1 MHIKIKT
8 KSAICVL
15 TSIISFALL
24 LVSGLAML
32 GGEFFKWVTR
42 GLHYIYYFLLERP
55 LDYKT
60 DIVLCVALIVLLGL
74 VYCFAFIFKSKKLQL
89 HEIIAPFTTVIM
101 PFTIL
106 SAIRGKTLGIWDS
119 KDKFLVILTL
129 IFLIIY
135 VITSCI
141 TLIYF
146 YKTTFTTVFK
156 FSKAKQDMEEATPK
170 KKKLTNKRKKELIFV
185 VVLLAFPVLQFL
197 ATWIF
202 VNSYSII
209 LAFENVS
216 FEGEVTFAGFANF
229 MNVIKNIF
237 DASKDPIR
245 IGSVDISSTLMIFLN
260 SLGYTLVTIF
270 ISLPLALVSSYFLS
284 KKMPLAN
291 VFRIIFFLPNI
302 ISTVALVYAF
312 RMQTIDPNAGLL
324 YQFFKSIGI
333 THENWPTTTTIVY
346 IYCIWA
352 GLGYN
357 VLLLSGAIG
366 RIPKELF
373 ESAQMDGA
381 GSFKEFTKIM
391 IPMIWPTVVTL
402 IVLGLTSILTLYLQ
416 PYLFNLNNNET
427 IAGAIF
433 NNVSDANT
441 VDYPY
446 YAAFGLLFSFVLA
459 PLILYIRKV
468 ISKKYSDTD
477 C

>member
-1 MHIKIKT
+1 
-8 KSAICVL
+8 
-15 TSIISFALL
+15 
-24 LVSGLAML
+24 
-32 GGEFFKWVTR
+32 
-42 GLHYIYYFLLERP
+42 
-55 LDYKT
+55 
-60 DIVLCVALIVLLGL
+60 
-74 VYCFAFIFKSKKLQL
+74 
-89 HEIIAPFTTVIM
+89 
-101 PFTIL
+101 
-106 SAIRGKTLGIWDS
+106 
-119 KDKFLVILTL
+119 
-129 IFLIIY
+129 
-135 VITSCI
+135 
-141 TLIYF
+141 
-146 YKTTFTTVFK
+146 
-156 FSKAKQDMEEATPK
+156 ME

-185 VVLLAFPVLQFL
+185 FVLLAYPVIQFL

-209 LAFENVS
+209 LAFQNVNMYGEVS
-216 FEGEVTFAGFANF
+216 FAGLSNF
-229 MNVIKNIF
+229 KLVIERMF
-237 DASKDPIR
+237 DATKGAVH
-245 IGSVDISSTLMIFLN
+245 IGNTDIPYNLMFLLN

-270 ISLPLALVSSYFLS
+270 ISLPLALISSYFLS

-291 VFRIIFFLPNI
+291 VFRVIFFLPNI

-312 RMQTIDPNAGLL
+312 RMQTIDPNAGLF
-324 YQFFKSIGI
+324 YQFFRALGI
-333 THENWPTTTTIVY
+333 THEEWPTTTTIVY
-346 IYCIWA
+346 VYCIWA

-381 GSFKEFTKIM
+381 SSFKEFTKIM
-391 IPMIWPTVVTL
+391 IPMIWPTIVTL

-416 PYLFNLNNNET
+416 PYLFNLDHNET

-433 NNVSDANT
+433 DNVGKGNT